1 MDAAKWTVPAKW
13 DAENDSRFT
22 FPRKVPA
29 LAVDSLPRQVKH
41 AQALLQGE
49 DTRAPKI
56 ESDPEN
62 IGFSAVD
69 GSSRQRAS
77 PGALLRAK
85 SSSIRPA
92 PHPLP
97 DLMRLTAPRHVI
109 PMQQVIHSMASLSR
123 AGRENFQRKTNQDSC
138 FAFRQYV
145 QPYQAIAGVLD
156 GHGPNGH
163 IVSGM
168 LKQLIPTKVAE
179 QLRMRGEVAAGHALR
194 ASFLEAQ
201 DKLRDAA
208 GKINARLS
216 GSTAV
221 VCLLQGRRLTTA
233 WVGDSRAV
241 IVRREPGGGWRGVPL
256 TLDHKPTAAAELS
269 RILAAGGR
277 VERLS
282 DGYGREVGPQRVWL
296 PGSWVP
302 GLAMSRALGDFVAQS
317 VGVTA
322 EPEFMTCELDSTDEY
337 LIVATDGVW
346 EFMTVHE
353 AAQMVGGADT
363 AEDACRE
370 LVEAA
375 STRWKENSEG
385 VTDDITV
392 VVTKILPDEST
403 EC

>member
-1 MDAAKWTVPAKW
+1 
-13 DAENDSRFT
+13 
-22 FPRKVPA
+22 
-29 LAVDSLPRQVKH
+29 
-41 AQALLQGE
+41 
-49 DTRAPKI
+49 
-56 ESDPEN
+56 
-62 IGFSAVD
+62 
-69 GSSRQRAS
+69 
-77 PGALLRAK
+77 
-85 SSSIRPA
+85 
-92 PHPLP
+92 
-97 DLMRLTAPRHVI
+97 MRLTAPRHLI
-109 PMQQVIHSMASLSR
+109 PMQRVIHSMASLSR

-168 LKQLIPTKVAE
+168 LKQMMPIKIAE
-179 QLRMRGEVAAGHALR
+179 QLRVRGEVAAGPALR

-201 DKLRDAA
+201 DTLRAAA
-208 GKINARLS
+208 GKVNARLS

-221 VCLLQGRRLTTA
+221 VCLIQGLRLTTA

-241 IVRREPGGGWRGVPL
+241 LVRREPGGGWRGVPL
-256 TLDHKPTAAAELS
+256 TVDHKPTAAAELS

-302 GLAMSRALGDFVAQS
+302 GLAMSRALGDLVAQS
-317 VGVTA
+317 VGVSSDPEVTA
-322 EPEFMTCELDSTDEY
+322 CELDPTDEY

-353 AAQMVGGADT
+353 AAQIVGGAET

-375 STRWKENSEG
+375 SMRWKENSEG
-385 VTDDITV
+385 VTDDVTV
-392 VVTKILPDEST
+392 VVTKILPNT
-403 EC
+403 MTGC